1 MVILLYIEGI
11 KYRTCHVTLRY
22 MRKFIGVR
30 FIEINKSLSTTVL
43 MIVKQNG
50 RYMCTTLLQHTG
62 MLLAHVRILRHH
74 LRHLRLRGV
83 QEKQVA

>member
-30 FIEINKSLSTTVL
+30 FIEIIKV
-43 MIVKQNG
+43 
-50 RYMCTTLLQHTG
+50 YLQ
-62 MLLAHVRILRHH
+62 LY
-74 LRHLRLRGV
+74 
-83 QEKQVA
+83 